1 MPEIKISA
9 LDTAPI
15 TPDGNEVFAVVQGS
29 TTYKTTI
36 DSLKDALVDNLSTGA
51 PTWDVNGNL
60 TAGFDIIAGGNQD
73 GRVSLTINDGY
84 GNANLTF
91 NHHRGVPDRSGS
103 SARIAVNVDSNQE
116 AMEFQLKGSVT
127 AGSAVTLTPVLKL
140 YDDNIQLL
148 KKTTLSENGTVA
160 TSLVN
165 KGYIDTELNLKA
177 TTTSVTAVSSSLT
190 NHINATTAHT
200 KAQVGL
206 SNVDNT
212 SDTNKPISTATQ
224 TALNGK
230 IGESEINTLHFT
242 FANNT
247 LSLKTILEGQI
258 GTGAVTELK
267 IGTGA
272 VTPSKLSAG
281 APTWDTNGALY
292 TNSVVGRETTNSL
305 TLRADPESP
314 DPVDGGAQLALFSSD
329 SIVPNQIYVKSSF
342 IYFDTVAA
350 TPARFAGI
358 NPNGPTDAKDLTTK
372 EYVDAQRSVNAFKTF
387 GTPKEGQFSTFYRHT
402 FYISQANKLMTA
414 GHGNNY
420 NMNGES
426 DEYITGYTAPMIP
439 LEKGEYV
446 VDYYTGGNTAPSI
459 FVLTNF
465 KNLYASGYNGYGQL
479 GLGDTTSR
487 QIFTKVPISNVEH
500 FSVSVGGDNGVFC
513 GAVDSTGSLWMWGH
527 NASGQLGLGDRTRR
541 NTPTRNTSTGPG
553 EIIAKKVF
561 TFCHYGCAFYIDSNR
576 NIRSTGYNGLGHL
589 GLGNTTERTAWVQI
603 NGIRGD
609 YVKANAWNQYK
620 STYIVDGNNL
630 YSCGYNNE
638 GQLGLGD
645 RTNRNTFNL
654 VPGVSVGSMVIPY
667 YGVLVLQPN
676 GTLRCWGHN
685 NHGQLGVGNTT
696 DQNTP
701 QTPSGNHTGVVAI
714 TSSAQSSSCW
724 ILKSD
729 GTIFSTGYNGHG
741 QLGHGA
747 TAQITTYKKVQM
759 DNNLEF
765 KSIASFGH
773 STGSQLLAADQNDNL
788 WGCGYNAQWSLG
800 LNHSHKYK
808 TVLTQLHIPS

>member
-1 MPEIKISA
+1 MAEIKISDLTSA
-9 LDTAPI
+9 NAPS
-15 TPDGNEVFAVVQGS
+15 GGEVFAVVQNN
-29 TTYKTTI
+29 TTHKTTI
-36 DSLKDALVDNLSTGA
+36 DSLKPALVDNLSTGA
-51 PTWDVNGNL
+51 PTWGTDGVLRVGRHL
-60 TAGFDIIAGGNQD
+60 IAGYVNSGANEQA
-73 GRVSLTINDGY
+73 GGTIGLTLNDGY

-91 NHHRGVPDRSGS
+91 NHTNGVPDRSGS
-103 SARIAVNVDSNQE
+103 SARIAVSVDSNQE
-116 AMEFQLKGSVT
+116 LMDFQLKGSVE
-127 AGSAVTLTPVLKL
+127 AGSAAPLATVLRL
-140 YDDNIQLL
+140 QDDNIQLL
-148 KKTTLSENGTVA
+148 KKTTLSANGTLA

-165 KGYIDTELNLKA
+165 KGYIDGLLANKA
-177 TTTSVTAVSSSLT
+177 NTNHTHSGYALT
-190 NHINATTAHT
+190 NHTHSEYALTDHT
-200 KAQVGL
+200 HTIGNITNLQ
-206 SNVDNT
+206 T
-212 SDTNKPISTATQ
+212 SLDS
-224 TALNGK
+224 K
-230 IGESEINTLHFT
+230 IGESEINTAHFT
-242 FANNT
+242 FSGDALQLNTIQRNQIANSAIN
-247 LSLKTILEGQI
+247 
-258 GTGAVTELK
+258 ADK
-267 IGTGA
+267 IENSA
-272 VTPSKLSAG
+272 VTPSKLSTG
-281 APTWDTNGALY
+281 APAWGANG
-292 TNSVVGRETTNSL
+292 
-305 TLRADPESP
+305 
-314 DPVDGGAQLALFSSD
+314 
-329 SIVPNQIYVKSSF
+329 
-342 IYFDTVAA
+342 
-350 TPARFAGI
+350 
-358 NPNGPTDAKDLTTK
+358 DLTTGGIFTTGEGVEIHYWGTGDRYAYVDFHAAGDAGLDYDARLIREPGVNGTFKLINNGTGPITVDRTIAQINTAAKSIATK
-372 EYVDAQRSVNAFKTF
+372 EYVDAQRSANGFKTF

-439 LEKGEYV
+439 LAKGEYV

-479 GLGDTTSR
+479 GLGDATSR

-527 NASGQLGLGDRTRR
+527 NASGQLGLGDRTQR

-553 EIIAKKVF
+553 AIIAKKVF

-645 RTNRNTFNL
+645 RTDRNTFNL
-654 VPGVSVGSMVIPY
+654 VPGVSVGSIVIPY

-714 TSSAQSSSCW
+714 TSSAQSASCW

-765 KSIASFGH
+765 KSIAGFGH
-773 STGSQLLAADQNDNL
+773 GTGNQLLAADQNDNL

-800 LNHSHKYK
+800 LNYSHTYK